1 MSAASP
7 LSAPAAVGRVAETS
21 VRVAGI
27 SCSTSTCVRVPS
39 ASPGYLTLVD
49 EVVVGTPAVTS
60 GPVPSGG
67 VKSVVHVLLAVC
79 SEESPGSAAKVFV
92 LLALMRGTL
101 AVRVLGV
108 SVGWAHGVVVTV
120 VYSGA
125 LVPASLVIVV
135 NRHVTLEVG
144 SSRAL
149 AESCGVV
156 GNGRGCSSG
165 GAWARMDDLAGVL
178 PLIASAHS
186 ATAAV

>member
-1 MSAASP
+1 M
-7 LSAPAAVGRVAETS
+7 
-21 VRVAGI
+21 
-27 SCSTSTCVRVPS
+27 RVPS

-49 EVVVGTPAVTS
+49 EVVVGTPAVTI

-67 VKSVVHVLLAVC
+67 VKSVAHVLLAVC
-79 SEESPGSAAKVFV
+79 SEESPGSTAKVSV

-149 AESCGVV
+149 AETCGVV
-156 GNGRGCSSG
+156 GHGRGCSSG

-178 PLIASAHS
+178 PLVASAHA